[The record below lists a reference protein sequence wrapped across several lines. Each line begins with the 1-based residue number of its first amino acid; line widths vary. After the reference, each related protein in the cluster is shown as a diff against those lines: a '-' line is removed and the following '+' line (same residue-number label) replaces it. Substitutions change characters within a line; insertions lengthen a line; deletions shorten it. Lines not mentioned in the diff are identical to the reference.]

1 MDKTEQAVEKEVN
14 MEKEDDLVISL
25 KKPISFERESYDKID
40 LNGLHEIKASDMVSI
55 NRRLSRNGNIDTN
68 QEFTLEYA
76 LNMANVATGMPV
88 EFFDLLP
95 PYAAMEVKRRVADF
109 LFRRE

>member
-1 MDKTEQAVEKEVN
+1 MEKTEQAVEKEVN
-14 MEKEDDLVISL
+14 LEKEDDLIIRL
-25 KKPISFERESYDKID
+25 KKPVNFEGESYDKID

-55 NRRLSRNGNIDTN
+55 NRRLSRSGNIDTN

-76 LNMANVATGMPV
+76 LNMANVATGLPI
-88 EFFDLLP
+88 EFFDQIP
-95 PYAAMEVKRRVADF
+95 PYAAMAVKNHVTGF